1 MANVSAFA
9 DEVEALFE
17 AYPAILTP
25 RQAADALQVSTKTV
39 YRACRS
45 GELDSCPVGRLLRI
59 PKPALVR
66 YARGLLI
73 GGARDVFVA
82 RS

>member
-1 MANVSAFA
+1 MTNVSAFA

-25 RQAADALQVSTKTV
+25 QQAADALQVSTKTV

-45 GELDSCPVGRLLRI
+45 GELGSFPVGRLLRI
-59 PKPALVR
+59 PKPTLVR
-66 YARGLLI
+66 YARRLLI
-73 GGARDVFVA
+73 GETRNVFGIE
-82 RS
+82 

>member
-1 MANVSAFA
+1 MSNAPAMV
-9 DEVEALFE
+9 DEVEELFE

-25 RQAADALQVSTKTV
+25 QQAADALQVSTKTV

-45 GELDSCPVGRLLRI
+45 GELGSFPVGRLLRI

-66 YARGLLI
+66 YARRLLAVSDADI
-73 GGARDVFVA
+73 VG
-82 RS
+82 S